1 MTFPLITAKY
11 SDLPPGFAGLSQ
23 RGREL
28 VQAAIDMHRLF
39 LQDGDLMTPVYLIEH
54 DQCLAGVVVDGST
67 EEARDYSVADAKQA
81 ASTLGAEFVVF
92 LAVTWELPEA
102 QHHNADAILATHA
115 SIKKYPGAEH
125 RALVNLETRHGRYFA
140 MAPVLTCEHSKTRKK
155 LGPVVWKSGDGTNG
169 TFAGILPLSNVH

>member
-1 MTFPLITAKY
+1 MTFPLISAQH
-11 SDLPPGFAGLSQ
+11 SDLPQGFAGLSQ

-54 DQCLAGVVVDGST
+54 DQCLAGVVVDAST

-81 ASTLGAEFVVF
+81 ASTSGAEFVVF

-115 SIKKYPGAEH
+115 SIRKYPGAEY

-140 MAPVLTCEHSKTRKK
+140 MARVLTCEHSKTRKK
-155 LGPVVWKSGDGTNG
+155 LGPVVWQSGDGTNG